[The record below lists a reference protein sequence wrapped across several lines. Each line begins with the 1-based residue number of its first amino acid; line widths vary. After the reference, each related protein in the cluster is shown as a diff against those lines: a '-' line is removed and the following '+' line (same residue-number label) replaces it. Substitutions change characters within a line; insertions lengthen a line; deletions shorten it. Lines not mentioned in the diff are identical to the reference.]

1 MSIIHQDVEVSE
13 AGSTPGKCPV
23 VVPPTACAVL
33 YDDENCEGWSF
44 EVPTGTS
51 DLPEEYRNDAE
62 AVVVRSGCRLTGEP
76 NGIEGDFIY
85 CICTMGGRG
94 SRGLKTA
101 ILGRKKVL
109 KMQTKMQ
116 KNPEIL
122 YVINES
128 PICPLI

>member
-1 MSIIHQDVEVSE
+1 MSIIPQDVEVSE

-76 NGIEGDFIY
+76 NAVFGKREPP
-85 CICTMGGRG
+85 
-94 SRGLKTA
+94 
-101 ILGRKKVL
+101 
-109 KMQTKMQ
+109 KMRA
-116 KNPEIL
+116 
-122 YVINES
+122 
-128 PICPLI
+128 